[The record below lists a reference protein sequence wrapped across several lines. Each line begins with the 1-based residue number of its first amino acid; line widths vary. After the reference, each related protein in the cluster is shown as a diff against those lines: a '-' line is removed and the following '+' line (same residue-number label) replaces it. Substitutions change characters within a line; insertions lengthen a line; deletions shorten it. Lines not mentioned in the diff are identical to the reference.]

1 MLADFE
7 TRILAQIDD
16 RVEHGSDDEL
26 FAGGYLRGHLT
37 LAVAELE
44 EENDTSVEA
53 LYQRVEESIKKP
65 LKLVNYLHLI
75 KYWCSIHGN
84 NCSIMYAINR

>member
-26 FAGGYLRGHLT
+26 FAGGYLRGHDPCCGG
-37 LAVAELE
+37 V
-44 EENDTSVEA
+44 
-53 LYQRVEESIKKP
+53 RRRK
-65 LKLVNYLHLI
+65 
-75 KYWCSIHGN
+75 
-84 NCSIMYAINR
+84 